1 MLSGTALL
9 LFLAA
14 ISDLAWSNE
23 LGQAELTAY
32 FEKHIRPLLVER
44 CLECHSKTSDD
55 VGGNLYLDS
64 RAGWQR
70 GGDLGP
76 AVIPGKPAESLL
88 IQAIQ
93 HTHPELE
100 MPPDGRLAK
109 RDVSRL
115 VEWVRQGAPDPREEI
130 PLAESNGDA
139 AESGRA
145 HWSFQSPY
153 DSAPKVPDVLDSTW
167 PTNELDYFVLAAM
180 ERRNLK
186 PVPPA
191 DRRTLIRRVTLD
203 LTGLPPTPEQ
213 IEAFVRDDS
222 PNAYSEL
229 VERLLAS
236 PRYGERWGRFW
247 LDVARYA
254 DSNGLDEN
262 IAHGNAWRFRDYV
275 IDSFNRD
282 QLYDQFVKEQ
292 LAGDLL
298 PESADADLQRR
309 RTIATGFL
317 SLGPKVLAE
326 VDETKMEM
334 DIIDEQVE
342 TVGRA
347 FMGLTLG
354 CARCHEHK
362 FDPISTEDYYAL
374 AGIFKSTKTMEHF
387 TKIARWNEVDIST
400 DAERAQQQRHAALV
414 KAKEAEI
421 GELKAEIEACL
432 EAARSRALQTKLE
445 SLQGDLKNLQ
455 AAAPL
460 GSYAMAVAD
469 YDQATDLRVHIR
481 GSFLSLGELVP
492 RRFPEV
498 FGTDDDDR
506 PEFPSSQSGRL
517 ELANWLVSG
526 RHPLVSRVIVNRVW
540 RWHFGRGLVQ
550 STDNFGRLGDRP
562 SNQPLL
568 DWLAIRFVE
577 EGWSVKN
584 LHRRI
589 MLSSTY
595 RLSGQHDEGNEAT
608 DPENRYYWR
617 ANMRRLEAEAIRD
630 SILFVSGTL
639 DETMGGSLLH
649 VKNREFLFDH
659 TSMDKTK
666 YDSVRRSIYLPVI
679 RNHLYDAFHL
689 FDFSDAS
696 VMNSDRTTTTVAPQA
711 LFLMNS
717 DMVTEAAASFASRIC
732 EDCSGDE
739 GRIGYAYR
747 LALGR
752 PPSEEQ
758 RRRAVKFLEKLR
770 RSENHEHEGS
780 ETTEGLEEM
789 NIWATFCQTLL
800 MANEFVYIP

>member
-1 MLSGTALL
+1 MIT
-9 LFLAA
+9 
-14 ISDLAWSNE
+14 DPAWSIE
-23 LGQAELTAY
+23 PARADAVAY
-32 FEKHIRPLLVER
+32 FEKHIRPLLAKH
-44 CLECHSKTSDD
+44 CLECHSRTSDE

-64 RAGWQR
+64 RDGWKR

-76 AVIPGKPAESLL
+76 AIVPGNPDDSLL
-88 IQAIQ
+88 IQAVRG
-93 HTHPELE
+93 THAELE
-100 MPPDGRLAK
+100 MPPDGRLSN
-109 RDVSRL
+109 RQINRL
-115 VEWVRQGAPDPREEI
+115 VEWVRLGAPDPREE
-130 PLAESNGDA
+130 SGDA
-139 AESGRA
+139 SLESESAEAGRD
-145 HWSFQSPY
+145 HWSFQSPWLQ
-153 DSAPKVPDVLDSTW
+153 PPTVPDVQNRSW
-167 PTNELDYFVLAAM
+167 PVNQLDYFILAEL
-180 ERRNLK
+180 ERRDLK

-191 DRRTLIRRVTLD
+191 DRHTLIRRVTLD
-203 LTGLPPTPEQ
+203 LTGLPPTPE
-213 IEAFVRDDS
+213 EMKTFLADDS
-222 PNAYSEL
+222 PNAYAEL

-275 IDSFNRD
+275 IASFNRD
-282 QLYDQFVKEQ
+282 QPYDEFIKEQ

-298 PESADADLQRR
+298 PESADADLQRQ

-400 DAERAQQQRHAALV
+400 DAERAQQQRHAALI

-421 GELKAEIEACL
+421 GKLKVEIEACS
-432 EAARSRALQTKLE
+432 EAARAEALQTKLE
-445 SLQGDLKNLQ
+445 SLQTDLKNLQ

-498 FGTDDDDR
+498 FGTDEDDR
-506 PEFPSSQSGRL
+506 PEFPSNQSGRL
-517 ELANWLVSG
+517 ELANWLVSD
-526 RHPLVSRVIVNRVW
+526 RHPLVSRVLVNRIW
-540 RWHFGRGLVQ
+540 RWHFGRGLVE

-577 EGWSVKN
+577 EGWSIKN

-589 MLSSTY
+589 VLSSTY
-595 RLSGQHDEGNEAT
+595 RLSGQHDEGNEGT

-649 VKNREFLFDH
+649 VQE
-659 TSMDKTK
+659 SGV
-666 YDSVRRSIYLPVI
+666 SV
-679 RNHLYDAFHL
+679 
-689 FDFSDAS
+689 
-696 VMNSDRTTTTVAPQA
+696 
-711 LFLMNS
+711 
-717 DMVTEAAASFASRIC
+717 
-732 EDCSGDE
+732 
-739 GRIGYAYR
+739 
-747 LALGR
+747 
-752 PPSEEQ
+752 
-758 RRRAVKFLEKLR
+758 
-770 RSENHEHEGS
+770 
-780 ETTEGLEEM
+780 
-789 NIWATFCQTLL
+789 
-800 MANEFVYIP
+800 